1 MLERIRLFPIT
12 IALLIVFMGMK
23 GIDVWSG
30 VETTMSG
37 ISPAMASASQE
48 EATHGAPDAGHAAE
62 DYRANSHDQPGN
74 TRTGY
79 MSAADVDVM
88 NSIEDRDAKYTAWE
102 EELKI
107 RERMLE
113 VTEGKVEEKIAELR
127 DLEKSLKKLVGLQS
141 EKEETDLNRLVK
153 VYETMKPQ
161 DAAPIIQRL
170 DETTQVAIMG
180 RMKEAKMAAIFAKME
195 DDTPQILTVLL
206 MERSEMPSEL
216 LSPE

>member
-1 MLERIRLFPIT
+1 MLERFRIFPIT

-23 GIDVWSG
+23 GLDVWTG
-30 VETTMSG
+30 VGTTMSG
-37 ISPAMASASQE
+37 VSPAMASGAKSE
-48 EATHGAPDAGHAAE
+48 TTHETPDAGQVDTGHAADE
-62 DYRANSHDQPGN
+62 RGASTGATN
-74 TRTGY
+74 GY

-88 NSIEDRDAKYTAWE
+88 NSIEDRDNKFAARE

-113 VTEGKVEEKIAELR
+113 VTEGKVEDKIAELR
-127 DLEKSLKKLVGLQS
+127 ELETSLKKLVGLQS
-141 EKEETDLNRLVK
+141 EKEESDLNRLVK

-180 RMKEAKMAAIFAKME
+180 RMKESKMAAIFAKME
-195 DDTPQILTVLL
+195 DDTPQNLTVLL
-206 MERSEMPSEL
+206 MERSEMPPEL
-216 LSPE
+216 LSTE

>member
-1 MLERIRLFPIT
+1 MLERIRIFPVT

-23 GIDVWSG
+23 GLDVWTG
-30 VETTMSG
+30 VGTTMSG
-37 ISPAMASASQE
+37 IAPAMASGGKPES
-48 EATHGAPDAGHAAE
+48 THEAPDTGHANDKAADE
-62 DYRANSHDQPGN
+62 HDASIGVTN
-74 TRTGY
+74 GY

-88 NSIEDRDAKYTAWE
+88 NSIEDRDNKYAVWE

-113 VTEGKVEEKIAELR
+113 VTEGKVESKIAELR
-127 DLEKSLKKLVGLQS
+127 ELETSLKKLVGLQS

-170 DETTQVAIMG
+170 DEATQVAIMG
-180 RMKEAKMAAIFAKME
+180 RMKESKMAAIFAKME
-195 DDTPQILTVLL
+195 DDTPQNLTVLL
-206 MERSEMPSEL
+206 MERSEMPAEL

>member
-1 MLERIRLFPIT
+1 MLERIRIFPVT

-23 GIDVWSG
+23 GLDVWTG
-30 VETTMSG
+30 VGTTMSG
-37 ISPAMASASQE
+37 IPPAMASGGKPEDTHETPEAS
-48 EATHGAPDAGHAAE
+48 HGEDDGAADE
-62 DYRANSHDQPGN
+62 LGGTN
-74 TRTGY
+74 GY

-88 NSIEDRDAKYTAWE
+88 NSIEDRDNKYAVWE

-113 VTEGKVEEKIAELR
+113 VTESKVESKIAELR
-127 DLEKSLKKLVGLQS
+127 ELETSLKKLVGLQS

-161 DAAPIIQRL
+161 DAAPIIERL

-180 RMKEAKMAAIFAKME
+180 RMKESKMAAIFSKME
-195 DDTPQILTVLL
+195 GETPQNLTVLL

>member
-1 MLERIRLFPIT
+1 MLERFRVLPIT

-23 GIDVWSG
+23 GLDVWTG
-30 VETTMSG
+30 VGTTMSG
-37 ISPAMASASQE
+37 VSSAMASGGSSE
-48 EATHGAPDAGHAAE
+48 TTHEAADTGHADNAIDDHGAQAGG
-62 DYRANSHDQPGN
+62 AN
-74 TRTGY
+74 GY

-88 NSIEDRDAKYTAWE
+88 NSIENRDNKYAAWE

-113 VTEGKVEEKIAELR
+113 VTEGKVEDKIAELR
-127 DLEKSLKKLVGLQS
+127 ELETSLKKLVGLQS

-180 RMKEAKMAAIFAKME
+180 RMKESKMAAIFAKME
-195 DDTPQILTVLL
+195 DDTPQNLTVLL
-206 MERSEMPSEL
+206 MARSEMPSEL
-216 LSPE
+216 LSSK